1 MSHRY
6 HEDIMLPCVLP
17 TENTYHNTLVLAD
30 SPVGSLIHY
39 LRRPILNWT
48 IVHVCR
54 WCRPM
59 SPLGWLC
66 LVHPPDLSPLWT
78 CTAYTVYHA
87 INYPSGGRWKKR
99 SMPLPPLLPP
109 PPPTRR
115 PLLPDLVPARFP
127 FDGVFPPHVHKVLAA
142 AFVIAKDTLREYR
155 FSVKYFQTARELV
168 GSFVCLVAVGEFV
181 ILRLAC

>member
-1 MSHRY
+1 MVQAHVAPRVAVSGASPRFISSVDLY
-6 HEDIMLPCVLP
+6 SIYCVP
-17 TENTYHNTLVLAD
+17 RHK
-30 SPVGSLIHY
+30 
-39 LRRPILNWT
+39 
-48 IVHVCR
+48 
-54 WCRPM
+54 
-59 SPLGWLC
+59 
-66 LVHPPDLSPLWT
+66 LSFGR
-78 CTAYTVYHA
+78 TVEEA
-87 INYPSGGRWKKR
+87 IDAFAS
-99 SMPLPPLLPP
+99 SSPP